1 MIHFIKTTF
10 TIHKIKHLIIG
21 ETIGKFFAFL
31 IGIWSTRL
39 FTYKVLERKSINN
52 LFCLL
57 HRKQIVVH
65 RTPHWVE
72 LLFAALIGFVVMELF
87 YYIFQSINYIWLWKR
102 TLRIYILMKWKI
114 KKSKVKTIQCNY

>member
-1 MIHFIKTTF
+1 MIHFIRKTF

-31 IGIWSTRL
+31 IGLWSTRL
-39 FTYKVLERKSINN
+39 FTYHVLEKKSIHN
-52 LFCLL
+52 LFGLL

-72 LLFAALIGFVVMELF
+72 LLFAAFIGFLIMELF
-87 YYIFQSINYIWLWKR
+87 YYVFQYINDKWFWRKA
-102 TLRIYILMKWKI
+102 LRIYILIKWKFN
-114 KKSKVKTIQCNY
+114 K